1 MSALDVL
8 ILVPVLPLAPILITW
23 WLPWEKWIPWGK
35 LPKAILG
42 PYVLYLSF
50 AAWHFGLSKWLVFL
64 ALTTGAVLSIIAIL
78 EEVRKRATSG

>member
-1 MSALDVL
+1 MSPLDIL
-8 ILVPVLPLAPILITW
+8 ILAPVLPLAPVLITW

-50 AAWHFGLSKWLVFL
+50 AAWHFDISKWFVFP
-64 ALTTGAVLSIIAIL
+64 ALIVGLVLSVMAIF
-78 EEVRKRATSG
+78 EKARK